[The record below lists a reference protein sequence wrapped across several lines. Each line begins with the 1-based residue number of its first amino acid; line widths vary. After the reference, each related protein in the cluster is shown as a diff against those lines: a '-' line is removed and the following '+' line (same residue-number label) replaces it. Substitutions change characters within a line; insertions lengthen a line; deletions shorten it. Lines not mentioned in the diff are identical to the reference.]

1 MVSTRTNNN
10 SKPKKKEVVKN
21 PNQSVTK
28 TPKTPSMSE
37 KSIRAGFET
46 PGTSFS
52 PNQVSKPYVCSDC
65 KNSESIRNASLE
77 ANTESLL
84 NKLNTAN
91 ETFGDSM
98 SKVESI
104 SLSLRHFLISTS
116 EEAESS
122 ENVLQNLQKDISDL
136 TDRSKTLHD
145 QILRNENILETLAK
159 SVKDFKST
167 SYA

>member
-1 MVSTRTNNN
+1 
-10 SKPKKKEVVKN
+10 
-21 PNQSVTK
+21 
-28 TPKTPSMSE
+28 MSE

-52 PNQVSKPYVCSDC
+52 PNQVSKPYICSIC

-91 ETFGDSM
+91 EAFGDSM
-98 SKVESI
+98 SKVESL
-104 SLSLRHFLISTS
+104 SLSLRHFIISNS
-116 EEAESS
+116 EETESS
-122 ENVLQNLQKDISDL
+122 RAVLLNLQRDISDL

-145 QILRNENILETLAK
+145 QILRNETILNT
-159 SVKDFKST
+159 
-167 SYA
+167 